1 MDNIQDNNTTMP
13 EGMMNIQRLASTLND
28 DPVSVAAITFDIL
41 RNVTNGFNAQHVVF
55 LLVNIT
61 RDNLREYL
69 RDTIFDAVRMDNEL
83 LSSDM
88 RINDEVLEN
97 RLDEIWRQVTT
108 KLRYAGRHKARRRD
122 ILRTMLDPTPY
133 TKNPPPTPP
142 RRGEGLP
149 PTPPEGKGV
158 EMMPTVHLIIN
169 NNNSNSQSQDDKR
182 RIAMSGNDSTYNE
195 NTR

>member
-61 RDNLREYL
+61 RDNLREYM
-69 RDTIFDAVRMDNEL
+69 RDTIFDAIRMDNEL

-88 RINDEVLEN
+88 RMNNEMLEN
-97 RLDEIWRQVTT
+97 RLNEIWRQVTV
-108 KLRYAGRHKARRRD
+108 KLHYAGKQKARRNE
-122 ILRTMLDPTPY
+122 ILKTMLM
-133 TKNPPPTPP
+133 KNPPPSPP
-142 RRGEGLP
+142 EGRREGLP

-169 NNNSNSQSQDDKR
+169 NNNSNNQSGDDKR
-182 RIAMSGNDSTYNE
+182 RIAMSGNDSVYNE
-195 NTR
+195 T